1 MARSVQGAGV
11 AAVMNRFVKVLVA
24 AATICGWSWSAS
36 ARNDTIMKVAETPFQ
51 WAGLYFGVQA
61 GGAWG
66 NYQYCELGT
75 CTETFQFRQP
85 SFDFTSFPDNIS
97 GLTA

>member
-36 ARNDTIMKVAETPFQ
+36 ARNDTIMKVAETPFL

-85 SFDFTSFPDNIS
+85 SFDFTAYLAWHNSD
-97 GLTA
+97 A